1 MKSLNSKVTDSFL
14 LHHIEVEVLVDY
26 ILQLLQVLF
35 LSMLQFSHLLTQKNN
50 TDYQIPIQF
59 GYNGL

>member
-35 LSMLQFSHLLTQKNN
+35 LSMLQFSHLLT
-50 TDYQIPIQF
+50 
-59 GYNGL
+59 